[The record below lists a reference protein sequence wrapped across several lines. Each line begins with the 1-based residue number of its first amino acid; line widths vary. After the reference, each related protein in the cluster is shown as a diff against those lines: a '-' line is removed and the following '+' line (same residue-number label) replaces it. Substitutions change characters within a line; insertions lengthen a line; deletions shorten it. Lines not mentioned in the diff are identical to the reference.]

1 MMSYELNSPCTKPSS
16 VSDNNAAGNIIQILA
31 NLPDFLRKPMM
42 QGRLKEFFAMTEDNR
57 RETIAMALAAA
68 PSIDPAKLAVL
79 VKTWLE
85 VIAEFDPEKRS
96 VLFKAYS
103 QQVLSNPKPLQKLD
117 YASLTST
124 FNSLNDRQKEALVD
138 SLHETLFTLPNRQEI
153 ISLIPEQTQR
163 ALKLTR

>member
-1 MMSYELNSPCTKPSS
+1 MMSYELNSPCAKPSS

-42 QGRLKEFFAMTEDNR
+42 QGRLKEFFAMTEENR

-85 VIAEFDPEKRS
+85 VIAEFEPEKRS

-103 QQVLSNPKPLQKLD
+103 QQVLSNPKPVEKLD
-117 YASLTST
+117 FTSLTST

-138 SLHETLFTLPNRQEI
+138 SLHETLFTLPNRQAV

>member
-1 MMSYELNSPCTKPSS
+1 MHYGLNSPSIKSSS
-16 VSDNNAAGNIIQILA
+16 VSDINAAGNIIQILA

-85 VIAEFDPEKRS
+85 IISEFDPEKKVCLVQS
-96 VLFKAYS
+96 IFAAGAVQPQVHSKAGFHNAYEH
-103 QQVLSNPKPLQKLD
+103 LQFVK
-117 YASLTST
+117 
-124 FNSLNDRQKEALVD
+124 
-138 SLHETLFTLPNRQEI
+138 
-153 ISLIPEQTQR
+153 
-163 ALKLTR
+163 